1 MTDIESVP
9 ETTEKKKPV
18 RKTPEQVD
26 FIYVLQQLILNTS
39 RRRMI
44 FLYPALCRP
53 AECLLVLGVHPKHL
67 VFGNPDEGIALVT
80 LYDRKR
86 FDTLWQW
93 LLDLGVSTQCA
104 EAIDLGALLSAVNQE
119 KGDWTKVVCRRQW
132 HVPKDD
138 APGDYLFLDGR
149 DAPISRMIFSLFT
162 MNRLAITV
170 ANFQDAWN
178 DKPRLEFPLP
188 IIKDVPNLQEI
199 VIPKETV
206 MTSPIGEHFPSAV
219 RLILI
224 KGYDLLSGTQLTKTP
239 NFFGLCLWHVSG
251 NTIRYAAVVESE
263 EMSFICAR
271 SNVFLLPLIP

>member
-1 MTDIESVP
+1 MSDIPTDQPSP
-9 ETTEKKKPV
+9 EKKKPV

-53 AECLLVLGVHPKHL
+53 DECLLVLGVHPKHL
-67 VFGNPDEGIALVT
+67 VFGNPDEGVALVT

-93 LLDLGVSTQCA
+93 LLDLGVTMQGI

-119 KGDWTKVVCRRQW
+119 KGDWTKVTCERRW

-138 APGDYLFLDGR
+138 APGDYLFLEGR

-170 ANFQDAWN
+170 SQFQDAWS
-178 DKPRLEFPLP
+178 DKPRFEYSMPMV
-188 IIKDVPNLQEI
+188 KDVPNLQE
-199 VIPKETV
+199 VMIPKEQV
-206 MTSPIGEHFPSAV
+206 MASPIGAYFPSAI

-224 KGYDLLSGTQLTKTP
+224 KGYDLLSGTQLAKPP

-271 SNVFLLPLIP
+271 SNVFLLPLIT